1 MPSTPPELANRPSS
15 HLSVAAR
22 PDSLGGQSVTGLLRA
37 WGAGDAQASDSLV
50 RLVYAEL
57 RRQARLALRR
67 EGAGHTLQPTALVNE
82 AWMRLVDQREVDW
95 QNRAQFFGIAARVMR
110 RVLID
115 HARER
120 QAEKRGGGV
129 IPLTLSGVDAAPSS
143 DASIDVCALHEALDR
158 LAVFDPDQAKIVEL
172 RYFGGLSI
180 DETAAVMECSP
191 STIKREWATARA
203 WLKRELAS

>member
-1 MPSTPPELANRPSS
+1 MATSPNPP
-15 HLSVAAR
+15 
-22 PDSLGGQSVTGLLRA
+22 PDVTQLLVA
-37 WGAGDAQASDSLV
+37 WGHGDRSGTDDLLSA
-50 RLVYAEL
+50 VYAQL
-57 RRQARLALRR
+57 HRQAAAAMRR
-67 EGAGHTLQPTALVNE
+67 ENEGHTLQPTALVNE

-158 LAVFDPDQAKIVEL
+158 LAVLDPDQARIVEL

-180 DETAAVMECSP
+180 DETAALMECSP
-191 STIKREWATARA
+191 RTIKREWATARA

>member
-1 MPSTPPELANRPSS
+1 MATSPNPP
-15 HLSVAAR
+15 
-22 PDSLGGQSVTGLLRA
+22 PDVTQLLVA
-37 WGAGDAQASDSLV
+37 WGHGDRSGTDDLLSA
-50 RLVYAEL
+50 VYAQL
-57 RRQARLALRR
+57 HRQAAAAMRR
-67 EGAGHTLQPTALVNE
+67 ENEGHTLQPTALVNE

-129 IPLTLSGVDAAPSS
+129 IALTLSGVDAAPSS

-158 LAVFDPDQAKIVEL
+158 LAVLDPDQARIVEL

>member
-1 MPSTPPELANRPSS
+1 MATSPIPP
-15 HLSVAAR
+15 
-22 PDSLGGQSVTGLLRA
+22 PDVTQLLVA
-37 WGAGDAQASDSLV
+37 WGHGDRSGTDDLLSA
-50 RLVYAEL
+50 VYAQL
-57 RRQARLALRR
+57 HRQAAAAMRR
-67 EGAGHTLQPTALVNE
+67 ENEGHTLQPTALVNE

-129 IPLTLSGVDAAPSS
+129 IPLTLSGVDASPSS

-158 LAVFDPDQAKIVEL
+158 LAVLDPDQARIVEL

-180 DETAAVMECSP
+180 DETAALMECSP
-191 STIKREWATARA
+191 RTIKREWATARA

>member
-1 MPSTPPELANRPSS
+1 MATSPIPP
-15 HLSVAAR
+15 
-22 PDSLGGQSVTGLLRA
+22 PDVTQLLVA
-37 WGAGDAQASDSLV
+37 WGHGDRSGTDDLLSA
-50 RLVYAEL
+50 VYAQL
-57 RRQARLALRR
+57 HRQAAAAMRR
-67 EGAGHTLQPTALVNE
+67 ENEGHTLQPTALVNE

-129 IPLTLSGVDAAPSS
+129 IPLTLSGVDAGPSS

-158 LAVFDPDQAKIVEL
+158 LAVFDPDQARIVEL

-180 DETAAVMECSP
+180 EETAVLMECSP
-191 STIKREWATARA
+191 ATIKREWAIARA